1 MTHAHRLTCR
11 LKVRAHTTAHDAW
24 VRCLNAHADALAT
37 WQNAQRPRAFQQI
50 RRNLRVSRRV
60 VQQVHEVKVGELAM
74 KLQVEHGQ
82 RAPMQP
88 AGSVLPVRSQRWP
101 SEGRSA
107 LCRQLCGRSW
117 VVESFRRCSRGG
129 QLRTVL
135 KLRLSGA
142 VLCSCFLISRCPRV
156 PTGRQEV
163 LAVQSGACIHRATRR
178 VVCHI
183 PCAPACGGF
192 CRSLSRS

>member
-1 MTHAHRLTCR
+1 MTGVSRSVSLQNLNTQTIWEVDCNQNYCIDPYICFLMTHAHRLTCR
-11 LKVRAHTTAHDAW
+11 LKVRAHTTAHDDLGPMRAW

-37 WQNAQRPRAFQQI
+37 WQNAQRLRAFQQI

-88 AGSVLPVRSQRWP
+88 AGSVLQVRSQRWP

-117 VVESFRRCSRGG
+117 SWSR
-129 QLRTVL
+129 
-135 KLRLSGA
+135 SGDA
-142 VLCSCFLISRCPRV
+142 SCVLC
-156 PTGRQEV
+156 
-163 LAVQSGACIHRATRR
+163 
-178 VVCHI
+178 
-183 PCAPACGGF
+183 
-192 CRSLSRS
+192 